1 MKLLITTLLMSL
13 ILTSCND
20 NRGKKETLH
29 EMQESSTGEWKPVAL
44 HFGNSREESN
54 FSYCEEYL
62 NLLKGRTSY
71 KHRCVLIK

>member
-1 MKLLITTLLMSL
+1 MSL

-20 NRGKKETLH
+20 NRGKKGDVVL
-29 EMQESSTGEWKPVAL
+29 EMQESSTGKWKPVAL

-54 FSYCEEYL
+54 YSYCEEHL

-71 KHRCVLIK
+71 KHRCVPIK